1 MELRRLRYFIAVAEQ
16 LNFRRA
22 AEQLHVAQPALSQ
35 QIRKLENELGVV
47 LLFRTKRSVAL
58 TPAGSALF
66 DEAVRILRQADTAA
80 RVARNASQGSLGRLR
95 MAYPPGALPS
105 QLADLISR
113 FAVHYPGV
121 EVVPEVIPASQAV
134 HDVLSGR
141 VDVAVAAMP
150 LLTRGLKTTSLGHE
164 RAVAAIPDRH
174 RLSGRQELAL
184 DTLGETPLILLPRA
198 DNPAFHDGVLAACR
212 STGAAPAII
221 EASESSVDHALLLV
235 AAGAGIALLPAS
247 AARYSAPAVRFLPV
261 VQPQLE
267 TELVL
272 LSRGEDEATV
282 AGLLR
287 LAMSAESRRPFA
299 TARPVLELAAS

>member
-66 DEAVRILRQADTAA
+66 DEAVRILHQADAA
-80 RVARNASQGSLGRLR
+80 GRAARNASEGSLGRLR
-95 MAYPPGALPS
+95 MAYPPGALS
-105 QLADLISR
+105 FQLADLINR

-121 EVVPEVIPASQAV
+121 EVVPEVIPAGQAV
-134 HDVLSGR
+134 HDVVSGR
-141 VDVAVAAMP
+141 LDVAVACMP
-150 LLTRGLKTTSLGHE
+150 LLTRGLKITSLGHE
-164 RAVAAIPDRH
+164 QAVAAVPDRH

-198 DNPAFHDGVLAACR
+198 GNPAFHDGVLAACR
-212 STGAAPAII
+212 ATGVAPAVI
-221 EASESSVDHALLLV
+221 EASESNVDHALLLV
-235 AAGAGIALLPAS
+235 AAGAGVALLPAS
-247 AARYSAPAVRFLPV
+247 AARYTAPAVRFLPV
-261 VQPQLE
+261 THPQLE

-272 LSRGEDEATV
+272 LSRGEEEATV
-282 AGLLR
+282 AGMLR
-287 LAMSAESRRPFA
+287 LAASGGSRRPFA
-299 TARPVLELAAS
+299 TARPALELAS